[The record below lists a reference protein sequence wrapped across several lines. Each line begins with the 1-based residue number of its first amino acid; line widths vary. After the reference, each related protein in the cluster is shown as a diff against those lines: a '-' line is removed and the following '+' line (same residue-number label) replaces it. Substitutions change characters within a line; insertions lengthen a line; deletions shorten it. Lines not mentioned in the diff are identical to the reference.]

1 MHGEQLMY
9 WVSIVPLT
17 RSFLW
22 YILQLSNR
30 KRFRVCV
37 GWYKHERVRR
47 IRRSYRTPRVLNKKS
62 GTKFYSWISVNLET
76 GPALSRTTFTRTIVF
91 HLNYWVQIMNVCL
104 LLLLF
109 DNLIVVLLTTSI
121 GQKKQKKHVGYLL
134 GYSKV
139 RTWLVERNR
148 SKRTGKF
155 TWYINDKTQTLPE

>member
-62 GTKFYSWISVNLET
+62 GTKFYSWISVNLEP

-91 HLNYWVQIMNVCL
+91 HLDYWVQIMNVCL
-104 LLLLF
+104 LLLLLLF
-109 DNLIVVLLTTSI
+109 DNLIVVLLL
-121 GQKKQKKHVGYLL
+121 QLEKKKHVGYLL

-155 TWYINDKTQTLPE
+155 TWYQ

>member
-109 DNLIVVLLTTSI
+109 DNLIVVLLTTSNWTKKTKKTCWLPSRLLQ
-121 GQKKQKKHVGYLL
+121 GTNLTGWKEQKQKDRKIH
-134 GYSKV
+134 
-139 RTWLVERNR
+139 LVYQ
-148 SKRTGKF
+148 
-155 TWYINDKTQTLPE
+155 W